1 MSPVLEKVITRLGND
16 LSFASAF
23 LNAPKVALEG
33 YHLEPTEYK
42 MLASRD
48 LKGLQTLGLSDDQL
62 STVGSGAHSAQCP
75 K

>member
-1 MSPVLEKVITRLGND
+1 MSSAFQKVIHRLGQD
-16 LSFASAF
+16 LSFASQF
-23 LNAPKVALEG
+23 LNSPVLALEG
-33 YHLEPTEYK
+33 YNLEPKEYN